1 MADEFA
7 TIDLNAL
14 EDVTGGR
21 YTKGAEQIRPELIQA
36 IGELAKA
43 VSGVGQ
49 GLAAAKQQSD
59 GQLMQMIPQR
69 MQARG
74 RSQLG
79 LGPRCTQLTSVR
91 TGTQPQSSS
100 LRGNPSCRGSAAGAL
115 SSKRST
121 PVSSR

>member
-21 YTKGAEQIRPELIQA
+21 YTKGPEQIRPELIQA

-59 GQLMQMIPQR
+59 GQLMQMIQQM

-74 RSQLG
+74 R
-79 LGPRCTQLTSVR
+79 
-91 TGTQPQSSS
+91 
-100 LRGNPSCRGSAAGAL
+100 
-115 SSKRST
+115 
-121 PVSSR
+121 

>member
-14 EDVTGGR
+14 SDVTGGR
-21 YTKGAEQIRPELIQA
+21 YTKGPDQIRPELIQA

-49 GLAAAKQQSD
+49 GLAAAKSQSD
-59 GQLMQMIPQR
+59 GQMMQMIQQM

-74 RSQLG
+74 GR
-79 LGPRCTQLTSVR
+79 
-91 TGTQPQSSS
+91 
-100 LRGNPSCRGSAAGAL
+100 
-115 SSKRST
+115 
-121 PVSSR
+121 